1 MIDRAVDDLN
11 SFLINQYEEVN
22 KVIIQIEEENGKT
35 LAGEEKIKNEEQIIM
50 NESRASSDPLVQEYV
65 DLFDATIEENQMKHF
80 SPILQD
86 LVNAFKGLPG
96 IGVKSAQ
103 RIVFNLIQQNQE
115 KALFLSDAIK
125 NALDNINEC
134 SNCRMYTDSEVCE
147 ICSDQKRDSA
157 LLCVIESPADMIAI
171 ENSMS
176 FNGRYFVLM
185 GKLSP
190 LDGIG
195 PDQLKLD
202 KLESIIKMAP

>member
-1 MIDRAVDDLN
+1 
-11 SFLINQYEEVN
+11 
-22 KVIIQIEEENGKT
+22 
-35 LAGEEKIKNEEQIIM
+35 
-50 NESRASSDPLVQEYV
+50 
-65 DLFDATIEENQMKHF
+65 MKHF

-157 LLCVIESPADMIAI
+157 LLCVIESPADMIVI

-202 KLESIIKMAP
+202 KLESIIKDGSVKEIILANSPTIEGEATASYILSLIEDTDIEATRIAYGVPMGGELEYVDSSTLTQALNNRSLVTKK

>member
-1 MIDRAVDDLN
+1 
-11 SFLINQYEEVN
+11 
-22 KVIIQIEEENGKT
+22 
-35 LAGEEKIKNEEQIIM
+35 
-50 NESRASSDPLVQEYV
+50 
-65 DLFDATIEENQMKHF
+65 MKHF

-103 RIVFNLIQQNQE
+103 RIVFNLIQHNQE
-115 KALFLSDAIK
+115 KALFLSEAIK

-147 ICSDQKRDSA
+147 ICSDQKRDST

-202 KLESIIKMAP
+202 KLESIIKDGSVKEIILANSPTIEGEATASYILSLIEDTDIEATRIAYGVPMGGELEYVDSSTLTQALNNRSLVTKK

>member
-1 MIDRAVDDLN
+1 
-11 SFLINQYEEVN
+11 
-22 KVIIQIEEENGKT
+22 
-35 LAGEEKIKNEEQIIM
+35 
-50 NESRASSDPLVQEYV
+50 
-65 DLFDATIEENQMKHF
+65 MKHF

-125 NALDNINEC
+125 SALDNINEC

-202 KLESIIKMAP
+202 KLESIIKDGSVKEIILANSPTIEGEATASYILSLIEDTDIEATRIAYGVPMGGELEYVDSSTLTQALNNRSLVTKK

>member
-1 MIDRAVDDLN
+1 
-11 SFLINQYEEVN
+11 
-22 KVIIQIEEENGKT
+22 
-35 LAGEEKIKNEEQIIM
+35 
-50 NESRASSDPLVQEYV
+50 
-65 DLFDATIEENQMKHF
+65 MKHF
-80 SPILQD
+80 SPVLQD

-115 KALFLSDAIK
+115 KALFLSNAIK

-202 KLESIIKMAP
+202 KLESIIKDGSVKEIILANSPTIEGEATASYILSLIEDTDIEATRIAYGVPMGGELEYVDSSTLTQALNNRSLVTKK

>member
-1 MIDRAVDDLN
+1 
-11 SFLINQYEEVN
+11 
-22 KVIIQIEEENGKT
+22 
-35 LAGEEKIKNEEQIIM
+35 
-50 NESRASSDPLVQEYV
+50 
-65 DLFDATIEENQMKHF
+65 MKHF

-157 LLCVIESPADMIAI
+157 LLCVIKSPADMIAI

-202 KLESIIKMAP
+202 KLESIIKDGSVKEIILANSPTIEGEATASYILSLIEDTDIEATRIAYGVPMGGELEYVDSSTLTQALNNRSLVTKK

>member
-1 MIDRAVDDLN
+1 
-11 SFLINQYEEVN
+11 
-22 KVIIQIEEENGKT
+22 
-35 LAGEEKIKNEEQIIM
+35 
-50 NESRASSDPLVQEYV
+50 
-65 DLFDATIEENQMKHF
+65 MKHF

-115 KALFLSDAIK
+115 KAIFLSDAIK
-125 NALDNINEC
+125 NALDNIDEC
-134 SNCRMYTDSEVCE
+134 SNCRMYTDSELCE
-147 ICSDQKRDSA
+147 ICSDPKRDSA

-176 FNGRYFVLM
+176 FNGKYFVLM

-202 KLESIIKMAP
+202 KLESIIKDGSLNEIILANSPTIEGEATASYILSLIKDSDIKATRIAYGVPMGGELEYVDSNTLTQALNNRSLVTKK

>member
-1 MIDRAVDDLN
+1 
-11 SFLINQYEEVN
+11 
-22 KVIIQIEEENGKT
+22 
-35 LAGEEKIKNEEQIIM
+35 
-50 NESRASSDPLVQEYV
+50 
-65 DLFDATIEENQMKHF
+65 MKHF

-134 SNCRMYTDSEVCE
+134 ANCRMYTDSEVCE

-202 KLESIIKMAP
+202 KLESIIKDGSVKEIILAHSPTIEGEATASYILSLIEDTDIEATRIAYGVPMGGELEYVDSSTLTQALNNRSLVTKK

>member
-1 MIDRAVDDLN
+1 
-11 SFLINQYEEVN
+11 
-22 KVIIQIEEENGKT
+22 
-35 LAGEEKIKNEEQIIM
+35 
-50 NESRASSDPLVQEYV
+50 
-65 DLFDATIEENQMKHF
+65 MKHF

-103 RIVFNLIQQNQE
+103 RIVFNLIQQNQD

-157 LLCVIESPADMIAI
+157 ILCVIESPADMIAI

-202 KLESIIKMAP
+202 KLESIIKDGSVKEIILANSPTIEGEATASYILSLIEDTDIEATRIAYGVPMGGELEYVDSSTLTQALNNRSLVTKK

>member
-1 MIDRAVDDLN
+1 
-11 SFLINQYEEVN
+11 
-22 KVIIQIEEENGKT
+22 
-35 LAGEEKIKNEEQIIM
+35 
-50 NESRASSDPLVQEYV
+50 
-65 DLFDATIEENQMKHF
+65 MKHF

-103 RIVFNLIQQNQE
+103 RIVFNLIQHNQE

-202 KLESIIKMAP
+202 KLESIIKDGSVKEIILANSPTIEGEATASYILSLIEDTDIEATRIAYGVPMGGELEYVDSSTLTQALNNRSLVTKK

>member
-1 MIDRAVDDLN
+1 
-11 SFLINQYEEVN
+11 
-22 KVIIQIEEENGKT
+22 
-35 LAGEEKIKNEEQIIM
+35 
-50 NESRASSDPLVQEYV
+50 
-65 DLFDATIEENQMKHF
+65 MKHF

-125 NALDNINEC
+125 NALDNIKEC
-134 SNCRMYTDSEVCE
+134 ANCRMYTDSEVCE
-147 ICSDQKRDSA
+147 ICNDQKRDSA

-202 KLESIIKMAP
+202 KLESIIKNGYVKEIILANSPTIEGEATASYILSLIEDTNIEATRIAYGVPMGGELEYVDSSTLTQALNNRSLVTKK

>member
-1 MIDRAVDDLN
+1 
-11 SFLINQYEEVN
+11 
-22 KVIIQIEEENGKT
+22 
-35 LAGEEKIKNEEQIIM
+35 
-50 NESRASSDPLVQEYV
+50 
-65 DLFDATIEENQMKHF
+65 MKHF

-115 KALFLSDAIK
+115 KAIFLSDAIK
-125 NALDNINEC
+125 NALDNIDEC
-134 SNCRMYTDSEVCE
+134 SNCRMYTDSELCE
-147 ICSDQKRDSA
+147 ICSDPKRDSA

-176 FNGRYFVLM
+176 FNGKYFVLM

-202 KLESIIKMAP
+202 KLESIIKDGSLNEIILANSPTIEGEATASYILSRLNIYEAVASPSIVGLFAKIISFREPSFMIDSSLSSLS

>member
-1 MIDRAVDDLN
+1 
-11 SFLINQYEEVN
+11 
-22 KVIIQIEEENGKT
+22 
-35 LAGEEKIKNEEQIIM
+35 
-50 NESRASSDPLVQEYV
+50 
-65 DLFDATIEENQMKHF
+65 MKHF

-115 KALFLSDAIK
+115 KALFLSNAIK

-202 KLESIIKMAP
+202 KLESIIKDGSVKEIILANSPTIEGEATASYILSLIEDTDIEATRIAYGVPMGGELEYVDSSTLTQALNNRSLVTKK

>member
-1 MIDRAVDDLN
+1 
-11 SFLINQYEEVN
+11 
-22 KVIIQIEEENGKT
+22 
-35 LAGEEKIKNEEQIIM
+35 
-50 NESRASSDPLVQEYV
+50 
-65 DLFDATIEENQMKHF
+65 MKHF

-115 KALFLSDAIK
+115 KAIFLSDAIK
-125 NALDNINEC
+125 NALDNIDEC
-134 SNCRMYTDSEVCE
+134 SNCRMYTDSELCE
-147 ICSDQKRDSA
+147 ICSDPKRDSA
-157 LLCVIESPADMIAI
+157 VLCVIESPADMIAI

-176 FNGRYFVLM
+176 FSGKYFVLM

-202 KLESIIKMAP
+202 KLESIIKDGSLNEIILANSPTIEGEATASYILSLIKDSDIKATRIAYGVPMGGELEYVDSNTLTQALNNRSLVTKK

>member
-1 MIDRAVDDLN
+1 
-11 SFLINQYEEVN
+11 
-22 KVIIQIEEENGKT
+22 
-35 LAGEEKIKNEEQIIM
+35 
-50 NESRASSDPLVQEYV
+50 
-65 DLFDATIEENQMKHF
+65 MKHF

-202 KLESIIKMAP
+202 KLESIIKNGSVKEIILANSPTIEGEATASYILSLIEDTDIEATRIAYGVPMGGELEYVDSSTLTQALNNRSLVTKK

>member
-1 MIDRAVDDLN
+1 
-11 SFLINQYEEVN
+11 
-22 KVIIQIEEENGKT
+22 
-35 LAGEEKIKNEEQIIM
+35 
-50 NESRASSDPLVQEYV
+50 
-65 DLFDATIEENQMKHF
+65 MKHF

-115 KALFLSDAIK
+115 KALFLSNAIK

-157 LLCVIESPADMIAI
+157 LLCVIESPADTIAI

-202 KLESIIKMAP
+202 KLESIIKDGSVKEIILANSPTIEGEATASYILSLIEDTDIEATRIAYGVPMGGELEYVDSSTLTQALNNRSLVTKK

>member
-1 MIDRAVDDLN
+1 
-11 SFLINQYEEVN
+11 
-22 KVIIQIEEENGKT
+22 
-35 LAGEEKIKNEEQIIM
+35 
-50 NESRASSDPLVQEYV
+50 
-65 DLFDATIEENQMKHF
+65 MKHF

-115 KALFLSDAIK
+115 KAIFLSDAIK
-125 NALDNINEC
+125 NALDNIDEC
-134 SNCRMYTDSEVCE
+134 SNCRMYTDSELCE
-147 ICSDQKRDSA
+147 ICSDPKRDSA
-157 LLCVIESPADMIAI
+157 LLSVIESPADMIAI

-176 FNGRYFVLM
+176 FNGKYFVLM

-202 KLESIIKMAP
+202 KLESIIKDGSLNEIILANSPTIEGEATASYILSLIKDSDIKATRIAYGVPMGGELEYVDSNTLTQALNNRSLVTKK

>member
-1 MIDRAVDDLN
+1 
-11 SFLINQYEEVN
+11 
-22 KVIIQIEEENGKT
+22 
-35 LAGEEKIKNEEQIIM
+35 
-50 NESRASSDPLVQEYV
+50 
-65 DLFDATIEENQMKHF
+65 MKHF

-202 KLESIIKMAP
+202 KLESIIKDGSVKEIILANSPTIEGEATASYILSLIEDTDIEGTRIAYGVPMGGELEYVDSSTLTQALNNRSLVTKK

>member
-1 MIDRAVDDLN
+1 
-11 SFLINQYEEVN
+11 
-22 KVIIQIEEENGKT
+22 
-35 LAGEEKIKNEEQIIM
+35 
-50 NESRASSDPLVQEYV
+50 
-65 DLFDATIEENQMKHF
+65 MKHF

-115 KALFLSDAIK
+115 KAIFLSDAIK
-125 NALDNINEC
+125 NALDNIDEC
-134 SNCRMYTDSEVCE
+134 SNCRMYTDSELCE
-147 ICSDQKRDSA
+147 ICSDPKRDSA
-157 LLCVIESPADMIAI
+157 MLCVIESPADMIAI

-176 FNGRYFVLM
+176 FNGKYFVLM

-202 KLESIIKMAP
+202 KLESIIKDGSLNEIILANSPTIEGEATASYILSLIKDSDIKATRIAYGVPMGGELEYVDSNTLTQALNNRSLVTKK

>member
-1 MIDRAVDDLN
+1 
-11 SFLINQYEEVN
+11 
-22 KVIIQIEEENGKT
+22 
-35 LAGEEKIKNEEQIIM
+35 
-50 NESRASSDPLVQEYV
+50 
-65 DLFDATIEENQMKHF
+65 MKHF

-202 KLESIIKMAP
+202 KLESIIKNGSVKEVILANSPTIEGEATASYILSLIEDTDIEATRIAYGVPMGGELEYVDSSTLTQALNNRSLVTKK

>member
-1 MIDRAVDDLN
+1 
-11 SFLINQYEEVN
+11 
-22 KVIIQIEEENGKT
+22 
-35 LAGEEKIKNEEQIIM
+35 
-50 NESRASSDPLVQEYV
+50 
-65 DLFDATIEENQMKHF
+65 MKHF

-202 KLESIIKMAP
+202 KLETIIKDGSVKEIILANSPTIEGEATASYILSLIEDTDIEATRIAYGVPMGGELEYVDSSTLTQALNNRSLVTKK